1 MSRLSTVF
9 ILLLAMTI
17 ISGGFAQEQKV
28 NWEMFSENLIW
39 GLTSGNEGLERSAM
53 RFIIK
58 YTDSLDV
65 DQMSSNIYQI
75 FTSHEDPKIRQLA
88 LVTLY
93 KMNNVWCL
101 KCLVDDIY
109 NETDPIIRHQIAAI
123 LKEKPILYAIR

>member
-9 ILLLAMTI
+9 ISLLAMTI

-53 RFIIK
+53 QYIIK
-58 YTDSLDV
+58 YADSLDV
-65 DQMSSNIYQI
+65 DEVSSNIYQI
-75 FTSHEDPKIRQLA
+75 FKSHANPKVRQLA

-93 KMNNVWCL
+93 KMNSMWCL

-109 NETDPIIRHQIAAI
+109 NESDPIIRHQIAAI
-123 LKEKPILYAIR
+123 LKEKPVLYALD